1 MARGIR
7 QFIPGAVFG
16 TDAAEVEKA
25 DALVDYGE
33 QTVSWSDKRG
43 KNCQMPTVEGGHGC
57 HFAPGSD
64 PGEES
69 LFSSDFGVS
78 VFFSSGLG
86 SLCFSPEEEGSEFP
100 ADPLASEE
108 EDGEVGEVGEVS
120 PDDGEG
126 V

>member
-1 MARGIR
+1 MG
-7 QFIPGAVFG
+7 
-16 TDAAEVEKA
+16 
-25 DALVDYGE
+25 
-33 QTVSWSDKRG
+33 
-43 KNCQMPTVEGGHGC
+43 

-108 EDGEVGEVGEVS
+108 EEGPNGVRNPGALPADPPASEEEDGEVGEVS